1 MYYIVR
7 EGIKHTTDHE
17 YRSLEG
23 ALILFNRLFNSY
35 QHDLEQNVI
44 PCFTCLLLTKGV
56 QNNEET
62 ESIKH

>member
-7 EGIKHTTDHE
+7 EGIRRTTDHKFW
-17 YRSLEG
+17 SLEG
-23 ALILFNRLFNSY
+23 ALKLFNKLFNGY

-56 QNNEET
+56 RANEET